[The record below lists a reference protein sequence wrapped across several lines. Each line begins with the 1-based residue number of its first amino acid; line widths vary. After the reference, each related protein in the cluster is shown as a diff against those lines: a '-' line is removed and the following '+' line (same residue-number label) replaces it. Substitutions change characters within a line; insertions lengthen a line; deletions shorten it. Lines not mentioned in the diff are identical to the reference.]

1 MISRVILTIDKLISP
16 AGIQL
21 VTARREFLDGVTI
34 QLAAETGCSMR
45 NNEKEYPEII
55 NGNP

>member
-1 MISRVILTIDKLISP
+1 MISRVILTINKIDQPRRNSTI
-16 AGIQL
+16 
-21 VTARREFLDGVTI
+21 TTRREFPDGVTV
-34 QLAAETGCSMR
+34 QLAAKTGCSMK

>member
-21 VTARREFLDGVTI
+21 VTARREFPDGVTV
-34 QLAAETGCSMR
+34 QLAAKTGCSMK

-55 NGNP
+55 TGNL